1 MKILITG
8 GCGFVGSNIAVFLK
22 KKIKSVKIESLDNLT
37 RKGSRLN
44 RDRLNKFQIHNY
56 NFDIKNYTKFKR
68 LKRYDFIIDCCAEPA
83 IESSFKDPDAVLYTN
98 LIGTFNVVKKCLK
111 DNSCLIF
118 LSSSRVYSIK
128 NLRKLVNKKKINT
141 PLKIKKKI
149 RENFET
155 SLESSLYGFT
165 KLASEKLIKEM
176 FFTSKNKYLIN
187 RFGVIA
193 GPWQFGKQDQGFV
206 SLWVAKHMLKKKLS
220 YIGFGG
226 KGHQVRDIIHID
238 DVCEIIL
245 CQLKKINK
253 IYNDT
258 FNIGGGP
265 KNSLS
270 LKDLTL
276 KCQRITKNKIK
287 ISKKLKTSIL
297 DIPYYVTDNRKIFN
311 TYKWKPFKSVDQT
324 IKDIYFWLN
333 NLKDIRKYFK

>member
-1 MKILITG
+1 
-8 GCGFVGSNIAVFLK
+8 
-22 KKIKSVKIESLDNLT
+22 
-37 RKGSRLN
+37 
-44 RDRLNKFQIHNY
+44 
-56 NFDIKNYTKFKR
+56 
-68 LKRYDFIIDCCAEPA
+68 
-83 IESSFKDPDAVLYTN
+83 
-98 LIGTFNVVKKCLK
+98 
-111 DNSCLIF
+111 
-118 LSSSRVYSIK
+118 
-128 NLRKLVNKKKINT
+128 
-141 PLKIKKKI
+141 
-149 RENFET
+149 
-155 SLESSLYGFT
+155 
-165 KLASEKLIKEM
+165 M

-276 KCQRITKNKIK
+276 KCQKITKNKIK